1 VAQQAGAR
9 TKKHERRSAR
19 EPHRQVLG
27 IPVQIPK
34 GVQLQQ
40 VASDNGKR
48 AGHPRRP
55 AHAHERSWLGCTAL
69 LQHSWNCVVQ
79 PFQTLL
85 SYTLM

>member
-1 VAQQAGAR
+1 VARQDEAR
-9 TKKHERRSAR
+9 TKKHERRCAR

-40 VASDNGKR
+40 VASDNSKR

-55 AHAHERSWLGCTAL
+55 ATAQERSWLGCTARVRAA
-69 LQHSWNCVVQ
+69 S
-79 PFQTLL
+79 
-85 SYTLM
+85 SIAGSA